1 MVNERIVAL
10 SNQLREEGV
19 AVSVRSTKTACDV
32 WDLMKGSTEIKDMQY
47 ALKTVYI
54 KDTHDEQKFDDIF
67 EELFSEPEE
76 GAKHTTK
83 EQTDSPFEDPAIEQ
97 EDIMG
102 LPDSQIS
109 EIPIEQMIPP
119 EFNPEE
125 LQQNKIHEKDLLKT
139 DINHLNT
146 FDERIVDLCRKL
158 GKKIANSRAR
168 RKRLMK
174 SNNVNM
180 PRTIRTNL
188 KNGGKLINIVYAK
201 PKINKT
207 KHIFLNDVSG
217 SCDWISNWFFS
228 IIYASQRSFDKIRCF
243 EFDSKINETTDA
255 LKTESYELSYET
267 KKKKKI
273 QRGMI
278 HGQSDMANSFKEFL
292 AKAHLNHRTTV
303 IILSDCRDWQ
313 GKREEGILESAMLL
327 KEIVTKS
334 SKVLIFNPEP
344 ESKWDTPTS
353 CVRDYQNV
361 GAKVYE
367 IKDLDNLAKLI
378 TKL

>member
-19 AVSVRSTKTACDV
+19 AVSVRSTKTACEV
-32 WDLMKGSTEIKDMQY
+32 WDIMKSSTKIEEMQN
-47 ALKTVYI
+47 ALKSVYI
-54 KDTHDEQKFDDIF
+54 KDTHDEEKFDAIF
-67 EELFSEPEE
+67 EELFEE
-76 GAKHTTK
+76 NEDTIKHTTK
-83 EQTDSPFEDPAIEQ
+83 EESDKPFSDPAIEN

-109 EIPIEQMIPP
+109 DIPIEQMIPP
-119 EFNPEE
+119 EFDAEE

-168 RKRLMK
+168 RRRLLK

-217 SCDWISNWFFS
+217 SCDWISSWFFS
-228 IIYASQRSFDKIRCF
+228 IIYGCQKSFDKITCY
-243 EFDSKINETTDA
+243 EFDNKIIETTDA

-267 KKKKKI
+267 VTLKKLQK
-273 QRGMI
+273 GMI
-278 HGQSDMANSFKEFL
+278 HGQTDMANSFKEFL
-292 AKAHLNHRTTV
+292 NKAHLNHKTNV
-303 IILSDCRDWQ
+303 IILTDCRDWQ
-313 GKREEGILESAMLL
+313 GKREEGILESASLL

-344 ESKWDTPTS
+344 MNKWNTPTS
-353 CVRDYQNV
+353 CVKDYQNA
-361 GAKVYE
+361 GAEVYE
-367 IKDLDNLAKLI
+367 IKDLNNLARLI

>member
-19 AVSVRSTKTACDV
+19 SVSVRSTKTACDV
-32 WDLMKGSTEIKDMQY
+32 WNLMKGSTDIKDMQY

-67 EELFSEPEE
+67 EELFAEPEE
-76 GAKHTTK
+76 GVKHTTK
-83 EQTDSPFEDPAIEQ
+83 EESDSPFKDPAIEQ

-119 EFNPEE
+119 EFDAEN
-125 LQQNKIHEKDLLKT
+125 LQQNKIHEKDLLKS

-174 SNNVNM
+174 SNNINM

-188 KNGGKLINIVYAK
+188 KNGGKLIDIVYAK
-201 PKINKT
+201 PKLNKT

-228 IIYASQRSFDKIRCF
+228 IIYGCQRSFDKISCF
-243 EFDSKINETTDA
+243 EFDSKVIETTDA
-255 LKTESYELSYET
+255 LKTESYEISYEAVT
-267 KKKKKI
+267 LKKL

-278 HGQSDMANSFKEFL
+278 HGQSDMAASFKEFL
-292 AKAHLNHRTTV
+292 ARTHLNHRTTV

-313 GKREEGILESAMLL
+313 GKREDGILESAVIL

-334 SKVLIFNPEP
+334 AKVLIFNPEP

-353 CVRDYQNV
+353 CVRDYQNA
-361 GAKVYE
+361 GAQVYE
-367 IKDLDNLAKLI
+367 IKNLDHLARLI
-378 TKL
+378 TDL

>member
-19 AVSVRSTKTACDV
+19 SVSVRSTKTACDV
-32 WDLMKGSTEIKDMQY
+32 WNLMKGSTDIKDMQY

-67 EELFSEPEE
+67 EELFAEPEE
-76 GAKHTTK
+76 GVKHTTK
-83 EQTDSPFEDPAIEQ
+83 EESDSPFKDPAIEQ

-119 EFNPEE
+119 EFDAEN
-125 LQQNKIHEKDLLKT
+125 LQQNKIQEKDLLKS

-174 SNNVNM
+174 SNNINM

-188 KNGGKLINIVYAK
+188 KNGGKLIDIVYAK
-201 PKINKT
+201 PKLNKT

-228 IIYASQRSFDKIRCF
+228 IIYGCQRSFDKISCF
-243 EFDSKINETTDA
+243 EFDSKVIETTDA
-255 LKTESYELSYET
+255 LKTESYEISYEAVT
-267 KKKKKI
+267 LKKL

-278 HGQSDMANSFKEFL
+278 HGQSDMAASFKEFL
-292 AKAHLNHRTTV
+292 ARTHLNHRTTV

-313 GKREEGILESAMLL
+313 GKREDGILESAVIL

-334 SKVLIFNPEP
+334 AKVLIFNPEP

-353 CVRDYQNV
+353 CVRDYQNA
-361 GAKVYE
+361 GAQVYE
-367 IKDLDNLAKLI
+367 IKNLDHLARLI
-378 TKL
+378 TDL

>member
-32 WDLMKGSTEIKDMQY
+32 WNLMKSSTEIKDMQH

-67 EELFSEPEE
+67 EEIFSEPEE
-76 GAKHTTK
+76 GVKHTSK
-83 EQTDSPFEDPAIEQ
+83 EQTDSPFKDPAIEQ

-125 LQQNKIHEKDLLKT
+125 LQQNKIREKDLLKT
-139 DINHLNT
+139 DINHMNT
-146 FDERIVDLCRKL
+146 FDDRIVDLCRKL

-174 SNNVNM
+174 SYNVNM

-243 EFDSKINETTDA
+243 EFDSKIIETTDA
-255 LKTESYELSYET
+255 LKTESYEISYEAVT
-267 KKKKKI
+267 LKKL

-292 AKAHLNHRTTV
+292 AKAHLNHKTTV

-313 GKREEGILESAMLL
+313 GKRENGILESAILL
-327 KEIVTKS
+327 KEIVKKS

-353 CVRDYQNV
+353 CVRDYQNS
-361 GAKVYE
+361 GAEVYE
-367 IKDLDNLAKLI
+367 IKNLDNLAKLI
-378 TKL
+378 TNL

>member
-19 AVSVRSTKTACDV
+19 AVSVRSTKTACEV
-32 WDLMKGSTEIKDMQY
+32 WDIMKSSTKIEEMQN
-47 ALKTVYI
+47 ALKSVYI
-54 KDTHDEQKFDDIF
+54 KDTHDEEKFDAIF
-67 EELFSEPEE
+67 EELFEE
-76 GAKHTTK
+76 NEDTIKHTTK
-83 EQTDSPFEDPAIEQ
+83 EESDKPFSDPAIEN

-109 EIPIEQMIPP
+109 DIPIEQMIPP
-119 EFNPEE
+119 EFDAEE

-168 RKRLMK
+168 RRRLLK

-217 SCDWISNWFFS
+217 SCDWISSWFFS
-228 IIYASQRSFDKIRCF
+228 IIYGCQKSFDKISCY
-243 EFDSKINETTDA
+243 EFDNKVIETTDS
-255 LKTESYELSYET
+255 LKTESYEVSYEEIT
-267 KKKKKI
+267 LKK
-273 QRGMI
+273 
-278 HGQSDMANSFKEFL
+278 FKE
-292 AKAHLNHRTTV
+292 
-303 IILSDCRDWQ
+303 
-313 GKREEGILESAMLL
+313 G
-327 KEIVTKS
+327 
-334 SKVLIFNPEP
+334 
-344 ESKWDTPTS
+344 
-353 CVRDYQNV
+353 
-361 GAKVYE
+361 
-367 IKDLDNLAKLI
+367 
-378 TKL
+378 

>member
-19 AVSVRSTKTACDV
+19 PVSVRSTETACDV
-32 WDLMKGSTEIKDMQY
+32 WELMKNTTKIEDMQN
-47 ALKTVYI
+47 ALKSVYI
-54 KDTHDEQKFDDIF
+54 KDTHDEEKFDVIF
-67 EELFSEPEE
+67 EELFQDPDEVI
-76 GAKHTTK
+76 KHKTK
-83 EQTDSPFEDPAIEQ
+83 ETSDSAFKDPAIEQ

-102 LPDSQIS
+102 MPDSQIT
-109 EIPIEQMIPP
+109 ELPLDQIIPP
-119 EFNPEE
+119 EFDAED

-158 GKKIANSRAR
+158 AQKIANNRAR
-168 RKRLMK
+168 RKRLLK
-174 SNNVNM
+174 SSNINM
-180 PRTIRTNL
+180 PRTIRKNL
-188 KNGGKLINIVYAK
+188 KNGGKLIDIEYTK

-228 IIYASQRSFDKIRCF
+228 IIYGCQKSFDKITCY
-243 EFDSKINETTDA
+243 EFDNKIIETTDA

-267 KKKKKI
+267 VTLKKL

-278 HGQSDMANSFKEFL
+278 HGQTDMANSFKEFL
-292 AKAHLNHRTTV
+292 NKAHLNHKTNV
-303 IILSDCRDWQ
+303 IILTDCRDWQ
-313 GKREEGILESAMLL
+313 GKREEGILESASLL

-344 ESKWDTPTS
+344 MNKWNTPTS
-353 CVRDYQNV
+353 CVKDYQNA
-361 GAKVYE
+361 GAEVYE
-367 IKDLDNLAKLI
+367 IKDLNNLARLI

>member
-1 MVNERIVAL
+1 MVNKRIVAL

-19 AVSVRSTKTACDV
+19 PVSVRSTQTACDV
-32 WDLMKGSTEIKDMQY
+32 WNLMKGSTKIEDMQY

-54 KDTHDEQKFDDIF
+54 KDTHDEEKFDAIF
-67 EELFSEPEE
+67 EEIFTEPEE
-76 GAKHTTK
+76 RVKHRTK
-83 EQTDSPFEDPAIEQ
+83 ETSDNPFSDPAIEQ

-102 LPDSQIS
+102 LPDSQLS
-109 EIPIEQMIPP
+109 DIPIEQMIPP
-119 EFNPEE
+119 EFDADN

-158 GKKIANSRAR
+158 GQKIANSRAR
-168 RKRLMK
+168 RKRLIK
-174 SNNVNM
+174 SKNINM
-180 PRTIRTNL
+180 PRTIRTNM

-228 IIYASQRSFDKIRCF
+228 IIYGCQKSFDKISCY
-243 EFDSKINETTDA
+243 EFDSSLIETTDA
-255 LKTESYELSYET
+255 LNTESYEVSYEAVT
-267 KKKKKI
+267 LKKL

-278 HGQSDMANSFKEFL
+278 HGQSDMAKSFKEFL
-292 AKAHLNHRTTV
+292 ANAHLNHRTTV

-313 GKREEGILESAMLL
+313 GKRVDGILESATILR
-327 KEIVTKS
+327 EIVIKS

-344 ESKWDTPTS
+344 ISKWNTPTS
-353 CVRDYQNV
+353 CVQDYQKV
-361 GAKVYE
+361 GAEVYE
-367 IKDLDNLAKLI
+367 IKDLNNLAKMI

>member
-32 WDLMKGSTEIKDMQY
+32 WNLMKDSTEIKDMQH

-76 GAKHTTK
+76 GVKHTTK
-83 EQTDSPFEDPAIEQ
+83 EQTDSPFKDPAIEQ

-109 EIPIEQMIPP
+109 EISIEQMIPP

-158 GKKIANSRAR
+158 GKKIANTRAR
-168 RKRLMK
+168 RKKLMK
-174 SNNVNM
+174 SNNINM
-180 PRTIRTNL
+180 PKTIRTNL

-243 EFDSKINETTDA
+243 EFDSKIIETTDA
-255 LKTESYELSYET
+255 LQTESYEISYEAVT
-267 KKKKKI
+267 LKKL
-273 QRGMI
+273 QQGMI

-313 GKREEGILESAMLL
+313 GKREEGILESALLL
-327 KEIVTKS
+327 KEIVNKS

-344 ESKWDTPTS
+344 ESKWNTPTS
-353 CVRDYQNV
+353 CVHDYQNV
-361 GAKVYE
+361 GAEVYE
-367 IKDLDNLAKLI
+367 IKNLDHLAKLI
-378 TKL
+378 TDL

>member
-19 AVSVRSTKTACDV
+19 SVSVRSTKTACDV
-32 WDLMKGSTEIKDMQY
+32 WNLMKSSTDIKDMQY

-67 EELFSEPEE
+67 EELFAEPEE
-76 GAKHTTK
+76 GVKHTTK
-83 EQTDSPFEDPAIEQ
+83 EESDSPFTDPAIEQ

-119 EFNPEE
+119 EFDAEN
-125 LQQNKIHEKDLLKT
+125 LQQNKIHEKDLLQS

-201 PKINKT
+201 PKLNKT
-207 KHIFLNDVSG
+207 RHIFLNDVSG

-228 IIYASQRSFDKIRCF
+228 IIYGCQRSFDKISCF
-243 EFDSKINETTDA
+243 EFDSKVIETTDA
-255 LKTESYELSYET
+255 LKTESYEISYEAVT
-267 KKKKKI
+267 LKKL

-278 HGQSDMANSFKEFL
+278 HGQSDMASSFKEFL
-292 AKAHLNHRTTV
+292 ARTHLNHRTTV

-313 GKREEGILESAMLL
+313 GKREDGILESAMIL

-353 CVRDYQNV
+353 CVRDYQNA
-361 GAKVYE
+361 GAQVYE
-367 IKDLDNLAKLI
+367 IKNLDHLAKLI
-378 TKL
+378 TDL

>member
-19 AVSVRSTKTACDV
+19 SVSVRSTKTACDV
-32 WDLMKGSTEIKDMQY
+32 WNLMKGSTDIKDMQY

-67 EELFSEPEE
+67 EELFAEPEE
-76 GAKHTTK
+76 GVKHTTK
-83 EQTDSPFEDPAIEQ
+83 EESDSPFKDPAIEQ

-109 EIPIEQMIPP
+109 EIPIEQMILP
-119 EFNPEE
+119 EFDAEN
-125 LQQNKIHEKDLLKT
+125 LQQNKIHEKDLLKS

-174 SNNVNM
+174 SNNINM

-188 KNGGKLINIVYAK
+188 KNGGKLIDIVYAK
-201 PKINKT
+201 PKLNKT

-228 IIYASQRSFDKIRCF
+228 IIYGCQRSFDKISCF
-243 EFDSKINETTDA
+243 EFDSKVIETTDA
-255 LKTESYELSYET
+255 LKTESYEISYEAVT
-267 KKKKKI
+267 LKKL

-278 HGQSDMANSFKEFL
+278 HGQSDMAASFKEFL
-292 AKAHLNHRTTV
+292 ARTHLNHRTTV

-313 GKREEGILESAMLL
+313 GKREDGILESAVIL

-334 SKVLIFNPEP
+334 AKVLIFNPEP

-353 CVRDYQNV
+353 CVRDYQNA
-361 GAKVYE
+361 GAEVYE
-367 IKDLDNLAKLI
+367 IKNLDHLARLI
-378 TKL
+378 TDL

>member
-76 GAKHTTK
+76 GVKHTTK

-125 LQQNKIHEKDLLKT
+125 LQQNKIHEK
-139 DINHLNT
+139 
-146 FDERIVDLCRKL
+146 
-158 GKKIANSRAR
+158 AN
-168 RKRLMK
+168 
-174 SNNVNM
+174 
-180 PRTIRTNL
+180 TIR
-188 KNGGKLINIVYAK
+188 
-201 PKINKT
+201 
-207 KHIFLNDVSG
+207 
-217 SCDWISNWFFS
+217 
-228 IIYASQRSFDKIRCF
+228 
-243 EFDSKINETTDA
+243 
-255 LKTESYELSYET
+255 
-267 KKKKKI
+267 
-273 QRGMI
+273 
-278 HGQSDMANSFKEFL
+278 
-292 AKAHLNHRTTV
+292 
-303 IILSDCRDWQ
+303 
-313 GKREEGILESAMLL
+313 
-327 KEIVTKS
+327 
-334 SKVLIFNPEP
+334 
-344 ESKWDTPTS
+344 
-353 CVRDYQNV
+353 
-361 GAKVYE
+361 
-367 IKDLDNLAKLI
+367 
-378 TKL
+378 

>member
-19 AVSVRSTKTACDV
+19 PVSVRSTKTACDV
-32 WDLMKGSTEIKDMQY
+32 WELMKSSTKIEDMQN
-47 ALKTVYI
+47 ALKSVYI
-54 KDTHDEQKFDDIF
+54 KDTHDEQKFDTIF
-67 EELFSEPEE
+67 EELFTEPEE
-76 GAKHTTK
+76 TIKHKTK
-83 EQTDSPFEDPAIEQ
+83 ETSDNAFKDPAIEQ

-102 LPDSQIS
+102 MPDSQITD
-109 EIPIEQMIPP
+109 IPIEQIIPP
-119 EFNPEE
+119 EFDADN
-125 LQQNKIHEKDLLKT
+125 LQQNKIHEKDLLKA

-158 GKKIANSRAR
+158 GQKIANTRAR
-168 RKRLMK
+168 RKRLLK
-174 SNNVNM
+174 SNNINM
-180 PRTIRTNL
+180 PRTIRKNL
-188 KNGGKLINIVYAK
+188 KNGGKLIDIEYNK

-228 IIYASQRSFDKIRCF
+228 IIYACQKSFDKITCY
-243 EFDSKINETTDA
+243 EFDSKIIETTDA
-255 LKTESYELSYET
+255 LQTESYEISYEAVT
-267 KKKKKI
+267 LKKL

-292 AKAHLNHRTTV
+292 SKTHLNHRTTV
-303 IILSDCRDWQ
+303 IILTDCRDWQ
-313 GKREEGILESAMLL
+313 GKRENGVLESATIL

-344 ESKWDTPTS
+344 MSKWNTPTS
-353 CVRDYQNV
+353 CVKDYQNA
-361 GAKVYE
+361 GAEVYE
-367 IKDLDNLAKLI
+367 IKDLNNLARLI

>member
-19 AVSVRSTKTACDV
+19 SVSVRSTKTACDV
-32 WDLMKGSTEIKDMQY
+32 WNLMKGSTDIKDMQY

-67 EELFSEPEE
+67 EELFAEPEE
-76 GAKHTTK
+76 GVKHTTK
-83 EQTDSPFEDPAIEQ
+83 EESDSPFKDPAIEQ

-119 EFNPEE
+119 EFDAEN
-125 LQQNKIHEKDLLKT
+125 LQQNKIHEKDLLKS

-174 SNNVNM
+174 SNNINM

-188 KNGGKLINIVYAK
+188 KNGGKLIDIVYAK
-201 PKINKT
+201 PKLNKT

-228 IIYASQRSFDKIRCF
+228 IIYGCQRSFDKISCF
-243 EFDSKINETTDA
+243 EFDSKVIETTDA
-255 LKTESYELSYET
+255 LKTESYEISYEAVT
-267 KKKKKI
+267 LKKL

-278 HGQSDMANSFKEFL
+278 HGQSDMAASFKEFL
-292 AKAHLNHRTTV
+292 ARTHLNHRTTV

-313 GKREEGILESAMLL
+313 GKREDGILESAVIL

-334 SKVLIFNPEP
+334 AKVLIFNPEP
-344 ESKWDTPTS
+344 E
-353 CVRDYQNV
+353 
-361 GAKVYE
+361 
-367 IKDLDNLAKLI
+367 
-378 TKL
+378 

>member
-19 AVSVRSTKTACDV
+19 SVSVRSTKTACDV
-32 WDLMKGSTEIKDMQY
+32 WDLMKSSTDIKDMQY

-67 EELFSEPEE
+67 EELFVEAEE
-76 GAKHTTK
+76 GVKHTTK
-83 EQTDSPFEDPAIEQ
+83 EETDSPFKDPAIEQ

-109 EIPIEQMIPP
+109 EIPIEQMVPP
-119 EFNPEE
+119 EFDAEN
-125 LQQNKIHEKDLLKT
+125 LQQNKIHEKDLLQS

-228 IIYASQRSFDKIRCF
+228 IIYACQKSFDKISCY
-243 EFDSKINETTDA
+243 EFDSKIIETTDA
-255 LKTESYELSYET
+255 LQTESYEISYEAVT
-267 KKKKKI
+267 LKKL

-278 HGQSDMANSFKEFL
+278 HGQSDMASSFKEFL
-292 AKAHLNHRTTV
+292 SKTHLNHRTTV

-313 GKREEGILESAMLL
+313 GKREEGVLESAVLL

-353 CVRDYQNV
+353 CVRDYQNA
-361 GAKVYE
+361 GAQVYE
-367 IKDLDNLAKLI
+367 IKNLDHLAKLI
-378 TKL
+378 TDL

>member
-19 AVSVRSTKTACDV
+19 SVSVRSTKTACDV
-32 WDLMKGSTEIKDMQY
+32 WNLMKGSTDIKDMQY

-67 EELFSEPEE
+67 EELFAEPEE
-76 GAKHTTK
+76 GVKHTTK
-83 EQTDSPFEDPAIEQ
+83 EESDSPFKDPAIEQ

-119 EFNPEE
+119 EFDAEN
-125 LQQNKIHEKDLLKT
+125 LQQNKIHEKDLLKS

-174 SNNVNM
+174 SNNINM

-188 KNGGKLINIVYAK
+188 KNGGKLIDIVYAK
-201 PKINKT
+201 PKLNKT

-228 IIYASQRSFDKIRCF
+228 IIYGCQRSFDKISCF
-243 EFDSKINETTDA
+243 EFDSKVIETTDA
-255 LKTESYELSYET
+255 LKTESYEISYEAVT
-267 KKKKKI
+267 LKKL

-278 HGQSDMANSFKEFL
+278 HGQSDMAASFKEFL
-292 AKAHLNHRTTV
+292 ARTHLNHRTTV

-313 GKREEGILESAMLL
+313 GKREDGILESAVIL

-334 SKVLIFNPEP
+334 AKVLIFNPEP
-344 ESKWDTPTS
+344 ENKWDTPTS
-353 CVRDYQNV
+353 CVRDYQNA
-361 GAKVYE
+361 GAQVYE
-367 IKDLDNLAKLI
+367 IKNLDHLARLI
-378 TKL
+378 TDL

>member
-19 AVSVRSTKTACDV
+19 AVSVRSTKTACEV
-32 WDLMKGSTEIKDMQY
+32 WDIMKSSTKIEEMQN
-47 ALKTVYI
+47 ALKSVYI
-54 KDTHDEQKFDDIF
+54 KDTHDEEKFDAIF
-67 EELFSEPEE
+67 EELFEE
-76 GAKHTTK
+76 NEDTIKHTTK
-83 EQTDSPFEDPAIEQ
+83 EESDKPFSDPAIEN

-109 EIPIEQMIPP
+109 DIPIEQMIPP
-119 EFNPEE
+119 EFDAEE

-168 RKRLMK
+168 RRRLLK

-217 SCDWISNWFFS
+217 SCDWISSWFFS
-228 IIYASQRSFDKIRCF
+228 IIYGCQKSFDKISCY
-243 EFDSKINETTDA
+243 EFDNKVIETTDS
-255 LKTESYELSYET
+255 LKTESYEVSYEEIT
-267 KKKKKI
+267 LKKI

-278 HGQSDMANSFKEFL
+278 HGQSDMANSFREFIK
-292 AKAHLNHRTTV
+292 KAHLNHRTTV

-313 GKREEGILESAMLL
+313 GKRENGILESAMVL
-327 KEIVTKS
+327 KGIVTKS

-344 ESKWDTPTS
+344 MEKWNTPTS
-353 CVRDYQNV
+353 CVHDYKDV
-361 GAKVYE
+361 GAEVYE
-367 IKDLDNLAKLI
+367 IRDLNHLADMIIKL
-378 TKL
+378 

>member
-19 AVSVRSTKTACDV
+19 PVSVRSTKTACDV
-32 WDLMKGSTEIKDMQY
+32 WELMKSSTNIEDMQN
-47 ALKTVYI
+47 ALKSVYI
-54 KDTHDEQKFDDIF
+54 KDTHDEHKFDEIF
-67 EELFSEPEE
+67 EELFAEPDEKI
-76 GAKHTTK
+76 KHKTK
-83 EQTDSPFEDPAIEQ
+83 ETSDSAFKDPAIEQ

-102 LPDSQIS
+102 LPDSQITD
-109 EIPIEQMIPP
+109 IPIEQMIPP
-119 EFNPEE
+119 EFDAEN
-125 LQQNKIHEKDLLKT
+125 LQQNKIHEKDLLQV

-158 GKKIANSRAR
+158 GQKIANSRAR
-168 RKRLMK
+168 RRRLLK
-174 SNNVNM
+174 SNNINM
-180 PRTIRTNL
+180 PRTIRKNL
-188 KNGGKLINIVYAK
+188 KNGGKLIDIEYNK

-228 IIYASQRSFDKIRCF
+228 IIYACQKSFDKITCY
-243 EFDSKINETTDA
+243 EFDSKIIETTDA
-255 LKTESYELSYET
+255 LKTESYEISYEAVT
-267 KKKKKI
+267 LKKI

-303 IILSDCRDWQ
+303 IILTDCRDWQ
-313 GKREEGILESAMLL
+313 GKRENGILESATLL

-344 ESKWDTPTS
+344 MSKWNTPTS
-353 CVRDYQNV
+353 CVQDYQNV
-361 GAKVYE
+361 GAEVYE
-367 IKDLDNLAKLI
+367 IKDLNNLAKLI

>member
-19 AVSVRSTKTACDV
+19 SVSVRSTKTACDV
-32 WDLMKGSTEIKDMQY
+32 WNLMKGSTDIKDMQY

-67 EELFSEPEE
+67 EELFAEPEE
-76 GAKHTTK
+76 GVKHTTK
-83 EQTDSPFEDPAIEQ
+83 EESDSPFKDPAIEQ

-119 EFNPEE
+119 EFDAEN
-125 LQQNKIHEKDLLKT
+125 LQQNKIHEKDLLKS

-174 SNNVNM
+174 SNNINM

-188 KNGGKLINIVYAK
+188 KNGGKLIDIVYAK
-201 PKINKT
+201 PKLNKT

-228 IIYASQRSFDKIRCF
+228 IIYGCQRSFDKISCF
-243 EFDSKINETTDA
+243 EFDSKVIETTDA
-255 LKTESYELSYET
+255 LKTESYEISYEAVT
-267 KKKKKI
+267 LKKL

-278 HGQSDMANSFKEFL
+278 HGQSDMAASFKEFL
-292 AKAHLNHRTTV
+292 ARTHLNHRTTV

-313 GKREEGILESAMLL
+313 GKREDGILESAVIL

-334 SKVLIFNPEP
+334 AKVLIFNPEP

-353 CVRDYQNV
+353 CVRDYQNA
-361 GAKVYE
+361 GAEVYE
-367 IKDLDNLAKLI
+367 IKNLDHLARLI
-378 TKL
+378 TDL

>member
-19 AVSVRSTKTACDV
+19 SVSVRSTKTACEV
-32 WDLMKGSTEIKDMQY
+32 WDLMKSSTDIKDMQY

-67 EELFSEPEE
+67 EEIFEEAEE
-76 GAKHTTK
+76 GVKHTTK
-83 EQTDSPFEDPAIEQ
+83 EETDSPFEDPAIEQ

-109 EIPIEQMIPP
+109 DIPIEQMIPP
-119 EFNPEE
+119 EFDAEN
-125 LQQNKIHEKDLLKT
+125 LQQNKIHEKDLLKS
-139 DINHLNT
+139 DINNLNT

-168 RKRLMK
+168 RKRLMR
-174 SNNVNM
+174 SNNINM

-188 KNGGKLINIVYAK
+188 KNGGKLIDIVYAK
-201 PKINKT
+201 PKMNKT

-228 IIYASQRSFDKIRCF
+228 IIYGCQRSFDKISCF
-243 EFDSKINETTDA
+243 EFDNKIIETTDA
-255 LKTESYELSYET
+255 LQTESYEISYEAVT
-267 KKKKKI
+267 LKKL

-278 HGQSDMANSFKEFL
+278 HGRSDMASSFKEFL
-292 AKAHLNHRTTV
+292 ARTHLNHRTTV

-313 GKREEGILESAMLL
+313 GKREEGILESASIL

-353 CVRDYQNV
+353 CVRDYQNA
-361 GAKVYE
+361 GAQVYE
-367 IKDLDNLAKLI
+367 IKNLEHLARLI
-378 TKL
+378 TDL